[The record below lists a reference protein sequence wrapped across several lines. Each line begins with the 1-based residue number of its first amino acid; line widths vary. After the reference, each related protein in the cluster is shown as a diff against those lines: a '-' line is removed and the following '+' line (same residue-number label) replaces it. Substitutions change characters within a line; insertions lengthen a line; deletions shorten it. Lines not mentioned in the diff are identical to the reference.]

1 MLNDEILVARWQDLR
16 DLYHQERDRLV
27 KMSMLNEVAVY
38 PRVIE
43 RQRVQSC
50 LNVFCGKTAA
60 SLQLYEEKCE
70 KDVNGKVILI
80 QTVCKWWKKLNVKQK
95 GLYMRFR
102 DPLQAVISDPND
114 ARLEFVQ
121 NFEIMCFKMAG
132 KQGNRVRQQGNLHQ
146 QSTMLVWV

>member
-1 MLNDEILVARWQDLR
+1 M
-16 DLYHQERDRLV
+16 
-27 KMSMLNEVAVY
+27 
-38 PRVIE
+38 
-43 RQRVQSC
+43 
-50 LNVFCGKTAA
+50 
-60 SLQLYEEKCE
+60 QLYGEKGG
-70 KDVNGKVILI
+70 KHVNGTVILI

-102 DPLQAVISDPND
+102 DPMQAVISDPND
-114 ARLEFVQ
+114 ACLEFVQ